1 MMPETIKNTWKN
13 IQEKAYY
20 YLILLLAFSLP
31 LQKKV
36 TVFLIALIILNWF
49 LEFNFLEKFRRV
61 QKNKDRRYTL
71 LFALLYVLFVIGL
84 FYSENLYGKSGAWF
98 KLEVKASLLVFP
110 LLFATIDYQ
119 WADKAY
125 VQKLF
130 NFFIIG
136 SVVSCLFC
144 IGNALISYM
153 GDHHFEA
160 FYYKELSMFH
170 HPSYMAM
177 YISFAVVIILYNMM
191 NKWTSSGLNWK
202 IGWLVLLV
210 FYNIFII
217 TLASKAGIISLGL
230 VYGIAISYAFS
241 RKTYKLS
248 GIFGLLLLSLLSL
261 YMFFPYSYNRMTV
274 ARAAVE
280 QENLDKNSTEGSAL
294 RMMIWKSSYEVLQN
308 HFILGLG
315 TGDVEDALVD
325 KYQEKGITMAVEQKL
340 NAHNQYL
347 QTWLAIGLPGLIAL
361 ILMLSLPAWQA
372 FRRYNLVYFLFLSI
386 IAFNFIFESMLE
398 AQSGVVFYA
407 FFNVFLFTARDKLEN
422 QGS

>member
-1 MMPETIKNTWKN
+1 MSDIKRHTRKN

-20 YLILLLAFSLP
+20 YLILLLAFSIP

-36 TVFLIALIILNWF
+36 TVLLIALIVLNW
-49 LEFNFLEKFRRV
+49 LVEFNFREKYRRV
-61 QKNKDRRYTL
+61 RESRVRQYNL
-71 LFALLYVLFVIGL
+71 LFAVLYVLFVIGM
-84 FYSENLYGKSGAWF
+84 FYSDNLYGGAGAWF
-98 KLEVKASLLVFP
+98 KLEVKGSLLVFP
-110 LLFATIDYQ
+110 LLFSTIDYQ
-119 WADKAY
+119 WPDKAY

-144 IGNALISYM
+144 IGNALILYM
-153 GDHHFEA
+153 GDYHFEV

-177 YISFAVVIILYNMM
+177 YITFAVVIILYNMM
-191 NKWTSSGLNWK
+191 NKWSSYGLNWK

-210 FYNIFII
+210 FYNVFII

-230 VYGIAISYAFS
+230 VYGIAITYAFA
-241 RKTYKLS
+241 RKRYKLS
-248 GIFGLLLLSLLSL
+248 GIFGLLLLALLSL

-280 QENLDKNSTEGSAL
+280 QDKLDNNSTEGSVL
-294 RMMIWKSSYEVLQN
+294 RMLIWKSSFEILQD
-308 HFILGLG
+308 HFFTGVG
-315 TGDVEDALVD
+315 TGDVEDALVQ
-325 KYQEKGITMAVEQKL
+325 KYDEKGISMAVEQKL

-347 QTWLAIGLPGLIAL
+347 QTWLAIGLPGLL
-361 ILMLSLPAWQA
+361 TLLLMLFLPAWQA
-372 FRRYNLVYFLFLSI
+372 FRKYNLVYFLFLFI
-386 IAFNFIFESMLE
+386 IGFNFIFESMLE

-407 FFNVFLFTARDKLEN
+407 FFNAFLFVTKDKMEA
-422 QGS
+422 